1 MLLLNIKCTVN
12 TRELGKSAYKPKSLK
27 EHDEWAK
34 RIYIIIESI
43 WNKNIECFGLTFW
56 DADNCQLLHTS
67 VSAFEEADTFI
78 TIGYVL

>member
-1 MLLLNIKCTVN
+1 MLLLNIKGTVN

-56 DADNCQLLHTS
+56 DAENCQLLL
-67 VSAFEEADTFI
+67 SAFGKADHFI